1 MNIPVLLAI
10 GGWTD
15 STGDKYSRMVS
26 DPLKRSQFISNAIVF
41 LKRYNFYGLSFEWNY
56 PKCWQSDCRKGP
68 AGDKAN
74 FAAFI
79 AEMRQQFKTN
89 GLMLGVAISGYI
101 EVIRQGY
108 DLASISSN
116 VDFMNVMAYD
126 YHGAW
131 EGKTG
136 HISPLYYRD
145 GDMYPQY
152 NVDYTIQEM
161 IKMGAVREKIILGIP
176 FYGQTFVLR
185 ELEANNQLV
194 DEGALTFGPG
204 NAGEFTKQPGMWS
217 YYEICHKIR
226 NERWNV
232 GRDKNQ
238 KSGAYAS
245 NFNEWVG
252 FDDVVSIE
260 QKMKYVMDNRLGGA
274 AAWTMDLDDFKN
286 RCCGTRFP
294 LLKAINRGLGKY
306 KQPVTTDCSRPEEPA
321 TPTPAVMT
329 TLGENGLSDMHQHT
343 TWPSWQPSTQMQTT
357 TTTTAKPTMTTT
369 SPWWTP
375 STTESTTTTTTRST
389 TTTPRPTTTTRPPTT
404 SSPWWTPE
412 STTTTTTTT
421 TYKPPTQGTTIPVP
435 GNFQPV
441 YLDESCSGN
450 QFKPHPTDCNA
461 FYRCVDMKFV
471 LQNCVVG
478 LHWNNRIMICDW
490 PADAGCQSGPEL
502 QDSPPTT
509 STTTTRRTTRTP
521 TRYTSTIT
529 ARPVTTTTMRTTQKV
544 TTTTKR
550 TTTTRRPSQKPV
562 TTTAWHTTTLT
573 SQDEIQ
579 TTTKQPTFTNTTTP
593 CVSYTPSK
601 NCNAYF
607 ICINNKRVKQ
617 LCPPGLQFDAQRRI
631 CDYPENVKCLNKK
644 KYAKLAQLKI
654 DNGEKCVEGSYVRD
668 PSDCTK
674 YFHCVYEVYYGQECP
689 NDLHFNAALGHCDWP
704 QNAQCKAT
712 AQADSVHL
720 GNKPV
725 GAKPPPPMPEK
736 EIDTDVK
743 GQDYNPNDLIPVPET
758 DLKPLS
764 GHYKVV
770 CYFTNWAWYRKGAGR
785 YVPEDINTDL
795 CTHVV
800 YGFAVLDYS
809 ELIIRTHDSWADIDN
824 KFYERVAGLKSKG
837 IKVSLALGG
846 WNDSQ
851 GDKYSR
857 LVRSPEARRRFV
869 NQALEFVERFGFEGL
884 DLDWE
889 YPVCWQVECKKGF
902 PDEKE
907 GFAALV
913 RELYAAFHPKGLLL
927 SSAVS
932 PSKMV
937 IDAGYDVPT
946 LAKYLDWIA
955 VMTYDYHGQWDKKT
969 GHVAPLYHHPDDD
982 IETFNAN
989 FTMHYWMEQGA
1000 PADKLVMGMPLYGQS
1015 FQLADAKRNGLN
1027 SKAPGPG
1034 QAGEFTRAAG
1044 FLAYYEVSWVVFTIQ
1059 RILSTT
1065 FSPVDL

>member
-1 MNIPVLLAI
+1 MNVPVLLAI

-15 STGDKYSRMVS
+15 SAGDKYSRMVS
-26 DPLKRSQFISNAIVF
+26 DPQKRSQFIQNAVTF

-68 AGDKAN
+68 TDDKAN
-74 FAAFI
+74 FATFI
-79 AEMRQQFKTN
+79 SEMRRAFKQN

-108 DLASISSN
+108 DLRSLSSN
-116 VDFMNVMAYD
+116 VDFLNVMAYD

-161 IKMGAVREKIILGIP
+161 IKMGAAREKIVLGIP
-176 FYGQTFVLR
+176 FYGQTFLLK
-185 ELEANNQLV
+185 ELGQNNQLV
-194 DEGALTFGPG
+194 GEGAATFGPG
-204 NAGEFTKQPGMWS
+204 NSGEFTKQPGMWAH
-217 YYEICHKIR
+217 YEICHKIR

-232 GRDKNQ
+232 GRDKES
-238 KSGAYAS
+238 KSGAFAS
-245 NFNEWVG
+245 SFNEWVG
-252 FDDVVSIE
+252 FDDVTSIE
-260 QKMKYVMDNRLGGA
+260 QKMKYVLDNRLGGA

-286 RCCGTRFP
+286 RCCGTPFP

-306 KQPVTTDCSRPEEPA
+306 KQPFTTNDCTRPQEPV

-329 TLGENGLSDMHQHT
+329 TLGEGGQSDAAHQHT
-343 TWPSWQPSTQMQTT
+343 TWPSWQPATMPGTT
-357 TTTTAKPTMTTT
+357 TQA
-369 SPWWTP
+369 
-375 STTESTTTTTTRST
+375 
-389 TTTPRPTTTTRPPTT
+389 TT
-404 SSPWWTPE
+404 SSPWWTPSSSPATTSTTTTTRRPTTTTTTTRRPTSSTTTRRTTTSTWAPE
-412 STTTTTTTT
+412 TEATTIPIPANVQPIYLDEHCDGNQYKPHPTNCNSYYRCVDMKYTQQNCVAGLHWNQMRTICDWPANAKCTHEDSPPFQDATTTTTTTT
-421 TYKPPTQGTTIPVP
+421 
-435 GNFQPV
+435 
-441 YLDESCSGN
+441 
-450 QFKPHPTDCNA
+450 
-461 FYRCVDMKFV
+461 R
-471 LQNCVVG
+471 
-478 LHWNNRIMICDW
+478 R
-490 PADAGCQSGPEL
+490 
-502 QDSPPTT
+502 PTT
-509 STTTTRRTTRTP
+509 TPARYTTTTTRRPVSTTTLRTTQRVTTTTRRTT
-521 TRYTSTIT
+521 
-529 ARPVTTTTMRTTQKV
+529 
-544 TTTTKR
+544 TTKR
-550 TTTTRRPSQKPV
+550 PTQKPV
-562 TTTAWHTTTLT
+562 TTTAWYTTTM
-573 SQDEIQ
+573 SFQDVIQ
-579 TTTKQPTFTNTTTP
+579 TTTKRPTSPAAATP
-593 CVSYTPSK
+593 CVNYSPSK
-601 NCNAYF
+601 DCTAFF

-617 LCPPGLQFDAQRRI
+617 RCPQGLQFDATRQI
-631 CDYPENVKCLNKK
+631 CDYPEFVKCVSVKS
-644 KYAKLAQLKI
+644 YARLAMLKVAE
-654 DNGEKCVEGSYVRD
+654 GEQGCTEGGYVKD

-674 YFHCVYEVYYGQECP
+674 YFLCVHNAFYGQECP
-689 NDLHFNAALGHCDWP
+689 NELHFNANSGQCDWP
-704 QNAQCKAT
+704 ANAKCSPTVA
-712 AQADSVHL
+712 ADSVHQL
-720 GNKPV
+720 GGNRP
-725 GAKPPPPMPEK
+725 ASAPAMPEK
-736 EIDTDVK
+736 EIETDVK
-743 GQDYNPNDLIPVPET
+743 GQNYNPNDLIPVPET
-758 DLKPLS
+758 DLQPLS

-809 ELIIRTHDSWADIDN
+809 ELTIRTHDSWADIDN

-837 IKVSLALGG
+837 VKVSLALGG

-857 LVRSPEARRRFV
+857 LVRSPAARKRFV

-889 YPVCWQVECKKGF
+889 YPVCWQVDCKKGF
-902 PDEKE
+902 ADEKE

-913 RELYAAFHPKGLLL
+913 RELHAEFNPKGLLL

-969 GHVAPLYHHPDDD
+969 GHVAPLYHHPDDE

-1000 PADKLVMGMPLYGQS
+1000 PAEKLVMGMPLYGQS

-1027 SKAPGPG
+1027 AKAPGPG

-1044 FLAYYEVSWVVFTIQ
+1044 FLAYYEVINGLPPS
-1059 RILSTT
+1059 
-1065 FSPVDL
+1065 